1 MQQSGIQCVIC
12 ELFSLFLCCENLG
25 AGMEVDRSKRLYVIL
40 NRYTSVRWCVATYQ
54 RLYVPTYIRINV
66 IVSVSIARQ
75 TIVRN
80 DRYNYLFPYVTMY
93 NQANDCAYAYTIN
106 YTANAQIYHYS

>member
-1 MQQSGIQCVIC
+1 
-12 ELFSLFLCCENLG
+12 
-25 AGMEVDRSKRLYVIL
+25 MEVDRSKRLYVIL

-54 RLYVPTYIRINV
+54 RTDVPTYIRINV

-75 TIVRN
+75 TIVRS

-93 NQANDCAYAYTIN
+93 TQANDCTYVHTIN
-106 YTANAQIYHYS
+106 YTAQCTNLSLFVTLQKKKKWKKRILFTLLFPPKRVE